1 MESFSHELHNFSRE
15 RLRKQS
21 TRITTASGKV
31 FVETRSGDG
40 GYVTK
45 CEGESATCGFVQD
58 LSLDLQ
64 VGVVT
69 PYLLL
74 RLLIFFT
81 ASQDAASDTAT
92 LRNYKVTHVL
102 NVACGVENLFPEHF
116 IYKTVPM
123 MDLPE
128 TQLTPFLPQ
137 CFEFIDEARKQDGVV
152 LLHCN
157 AGVSRSASVAIA
169 YLMAKEKIPFEEAFN
184 RVRSAR
190 PSIHPNAGFLLQL
203 KEYRP

>member
-1 MESFSHELHNFSRE
+1 MQSLSHELQSFSRA
-15 RLRKQS
+15 RLKKRS
-21 TRITTASGKV
+21 TRITTATGKV
-31 FVETRSGDG
+31 LVETRSGDG
-40 GYVTK
+40 GYVT
-45 CEGESATCGFVQD
+45 EAAEESATCGFVQD

-64 VGVVT
+64 VGVIT
-69 PYLLL
+69 PFLLL
-74 RLLIFFT
+74 S
-81 ASQDAASDTAT
+81 SQDAASDAET
-92 LRNYKVTHVL
+92 LRKFKVTHVL
-102 NVACGVENLFPEHF
+102 NVACGVENAFPERF

-128 TQLTPFLPQ
+128 TELTSYLPQ

-169 YLMAKEKIPFEEAFN
+169 YLMAKEKIPFEDAFN

-190 PSIHPNAGFLLQL
+190 PSIRPNAGFLVQL
-203 KEYRP
+203 KEYHP